1 MIEFRKIISVILL
14 LCSLSFTSLV
24 YSAQEHFGEVNSTEI
39 KGIRFW
45 QDPEKTRVVLD
56 LNNKVSYQVFTLTN
70 PSRLVIDIEKGNL
83 NLDLEKL
90 LKPSN
95 LVKSV
100 RHSFKKEKLRV
111 VFDLDKKVTAKDFL
125 LKPYQKY
132 GHRLVV
138 DLRSRKSATKIAK
151 TIDQYVASNNR
162 DIVIAIDAG
171 HGGED
176 PGASGA
182 KGTREKS
189 VTLKVAKILSKKINQ
204 IKGYK
209 AVLTRNGDFYVGL
222 VKRTQIARKQKADLF
237 ISIHADGF
245 KDARV
250 KGASV
255 WVLSTKG
262 ANSEMGR
269 WLEEREKTSDLLGG
283 VENLSNKD
291 PLVAQVLLDLS
302 MHYSTGESQKFAS
315 IVKSEL
321 TSKLQNMHGKDIRKA
336 NFAVLRMPD
345 IPAVLVELAYISNPS
360 EERLLKTIKYQ
371 NKLASAILKGVVDY
385 FKVNAPEGSLISA
398 LGEAK
403 TYRVKSGDTLSEIA
417 QKYSVTLAQLRLFN
431 GFKSDSLKIK
441 QIVKIPP
448 SA

>member
-1 MIEFRKIISVILL
+1 MIETRKILSLL
-14 LCSLSFTSLV
+14 LLSCNLV
-24 YSAQEHFGEVNSTEI
+24 ISTQLLSAEI
-39 KGIRFW
+39 NGIRFW

-56 LNNKVSYQVFTLTN
+56 LSDKVSYKVFTLGN
-70 PSRLVIDIEKGNL
+70 PSRLVIDIKGGGL
-83 NLDLEKL
+83 KLDLKKL
-90 LKPSN
+90 AKPVK
-95 LVKSV
+95 LVKDV
-100 RHSFKKEKLRV
+100 RYSFKKKNLRI
-111 VFDLDKKVTAKDFL
+111 VFDLDQKITSKDFL

-138 DLRSRKSATKIAK
+138 DLRTRKSTKIIAK
-151 TIDQYVASNNR
+151 TIDQYVISNNR

-189 VTLKVAKILSKKINQ
+189 VTLTVAKILARKINQ
-204 IKGYK
+204 LKGYK
-209 AVLTRNGDFYVGL
+209 AVLTRSGDFYVGL

-245 KDARV
+245 NDPKV

-269 WLEEREKTSDLLGG
+269 WLEEREKSSDLLGG

-302 MHYSTGESQKFAS
+302 MHYSTGESQKFAA

-321 TSKLQNMHGKDIRKA
+321 TNKLKKMHGKNIRKA

-345 IPAVLVELAYISNPS
+345 IPAVLVELAFISNPS
-360 EERLLKTIKYQ
+360 EERMLKTKPYQ
-371 NKLASAILKGVVDY
+371 NKLANAILKGTLKY
-385 FKVNAPEGSLISA
+385 FKANAPDGSLIAA

-403 TYRVKSGDTLSEIA
+403 THQVKSGDTLSEIA
-417 QKYSVTLAQLRLFN
+417 QKYSVTLSQLRSFN
-431 GFKSDSLKIK
+431 GLKNDSLRIR
-441 QIVKIPP
+441 QIIKIPP
-448 SA
+448 TS

>member
-1 MIEFRKIISVILL
+1 MKESIKIISIISILY
-14 LCSLSFTSLV
+14 SLIISTQVS
-24 YSAQEHFGEVNSTEI
+24 SAEI
-39 KGIRFW
+39 NGIRFW

-56 LNNKVSYQVFTLTN
+56 LSDKVTYKVFTLSN
-70 PSRLVIDIEKGNL
+70 PSRLVVDIENG
-83 NLDLEKL
+83 DLKIDLKKLVKPEKL
-90 LKPSN
+90 
-95 LVKSV
+95 VKGV
-100 RHSFKKEKLRV
+100 RHSFKKKNLRV
-111 VFDLDKKVTAKDFL
+111 VFDLDQNVSRKDFF
-125 LKPYQKY
+125 LKPFQKY

-138 DLRSRKSATKIAK
+138 DLRTRKSAKKIAK
-151 TIDQYVASNNR
+151 TIEQYVTGNNR

-176 PGASGA
+176 PGASGK

-189 VTLKVAKILSKKINQ
+189 VTLKVAKLLASKINQ
-204 IKGYK
+204 RKGYK
-209 AVLTRNGDFYVGL
+209 AVLTRSGDFYVGL
-222 VKRTQIARKQKADLF
+222 VKRTQIARKAKADLF

-245 KDARV
+245 KDPKV

-283 VENLSNKD
+283 VEDLSNKD

-302 MHYSTGESQKFAS
+302 MNYSTGESQKIAV
-315 IVKSEL
+315 IVKKEL
-321 TSKLQNMHGKDIRKA
+321 TSKLKKMHGKNIRKA

-360 EERLLKTIKYQ
+360 EERLLKTKRYQ
-371 NKLASAILKGVVDY
+371 NKLANAILKGMTDY
-385 FKVNAPEGSLISA
+385 FKVNAPDGSLIAA

-403 TYRVKSGDTLSEIA
+403 SYRVKSGDTLSEIA
-417 QKYSVTLAQLRLFN
+417 HRYSITLAELRRFN
-431 GFKSDSLKIK
+431 SLRSDILRIK
-441 QIVKIPP
+441 QIIKIPP
-448 SA
+448 TS